1 MFDKVN
7 VIVNAIIFFVY
18 ALVVLLNFQETFN
31 FALTFIFSLVALLI
45 NIYISLNNNHENS
58 FNQYPIIIATN
69 LLYYIQ
75 LALSII
81 FVYLNSIPIKIA
93 LIIQVILI
101 AIHLIIVI
109 LLLPSKHHI
118 EKVEKRYSGYTTFF
132 QNLKNDTDNL
142 ITKNNNPDLE
152 EDLKELKELITYS
165 DPTTSITV
173 QDIDEMI
180 TENMKEL
187 KIKINDQPTEK
198 SKELISV
205 IRDEIEMRNT
215 ELKH

>member
-1 MFDKVN
+1 M
-7 VIVNAIIFFVY
+7 
-18 ALVVLLNFQETFN
+18 
-31 FALTFIFSLVALLI
+31 
-45 NIYISLNNNHENS
+45 
-58 FNQYPIIIATN
+58 
-69 LLYYIQ
+69 
-75 LALSII
+75 
-81 FVYLNSIPIKIA
+81 
-93 LIIQVILI
+93 
-101 AIHLIIVI
+101 
-109 LLLPSKHHI
+109 
-118 EKVEKRYSGYTTFF
+118 
-132 QNLKNDTDNL
+132 
-142 ITKNNNPDLE
+142 E